1 MRNPV
6 AKNNFNRAVIEPD
19 HKNDYKRN
27 ENKMTERLEAL
38 EASTPEVRCTCNNRC
53 WCNKLEHRIEL
64 MLDDQECL
72 SPTEILEECYEEL
85 SDKDI
90 EYLTRL
96 SKYRF
101 IND

>member
-6 AKNNFNRAVIEPD
+6 AKNNFNRASIQPN
-19 HKNDYKRN
+19 HKNDYDRTA
-27 ENKMTERLEAL
+27 NKMTERLEVL
-38 EASTPEVRCTCNNRC
+38 EEATPILRCTCDKKC
-53 WCNKLEHRIEL
+53 WCGEIEHRIEL
-64 MLDDQECL
+64 MLDEHECL
-72 SPTEILEECYEEL
+72 SPAEILEECYGEL

-101 IND
+101 LTD